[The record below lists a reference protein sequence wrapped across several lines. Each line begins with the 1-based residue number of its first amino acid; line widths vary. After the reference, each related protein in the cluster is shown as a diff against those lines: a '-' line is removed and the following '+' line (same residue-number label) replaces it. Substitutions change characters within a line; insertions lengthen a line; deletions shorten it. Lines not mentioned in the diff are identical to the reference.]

1 MLHFLKKKSN
11 ETRYK
16 GEHIDLVYRCMYE
29 PGDTACLVPC
39 VEYRIVLHDTSIQV
53 GYCDLR
59 LGMNEIIYYAGNIGY
74 RIFAPYR
81 GNHYA
86 LEATDLLLS
95 IAYHVYHMEK
105 VIITCSPDNIASM
118 KTLEKL
124 PGVLLET
131 VNVPEDHWLY
141 KRGETIKN
149 VYLYTEEKEG
159 RC

>member
-29 PGDTACLVPC
+29 PCDTACLVPC
-39 VEYRIVLHDTSIQV
+39 VEYRIVLHDTFIQV

-95 IAYHVYHMEK
+95 IAYRVYHMEK